1 MLKALLFIFI
11 AVAIIMGGAMILL
24 QSAHKPKIPDN
35 IKTPEQLD
43 KEDEEYRS

>member
-1 MLKALLFIFI
+1 MLKALLFLFI

-24 QSAHKPKIPDN
+24 QSARKPKIPDN
-35 IKTPEQLD
+35 IKSPEQLD